1 MAVKPLVW
9 LGSSRMDVQRF
20 PKDARQ
26 VAGHELFQVQLGLA
40 PGNWKPMKTVG
51 RGVVE
56 LRVQVS
62 GAFRVR
68 YLAKF
73 EEAVY
78 VLHAFPE
85 ADAAHRSGGYRVG
98 AETVA
103 GPGAAA
109 SGAALGGGYGN

>member
-9 LGSSRMDVQRF
+9 LGSSRLDVQRF

-26 VAGHELFQVQLGLA
+26 VAGHELFQVQQGLA
-40 PGNWKPMKTVG
+40 PGNWKPMKAVG
-51 RGVVE
+51 TGVVE

-62 GAFRVR
+62 GAFRVL

-78 VLHAFPE
+78 VLHAFQKRTRRTAQVDVE
-85 ADAAHRSGGYRVG
+85 LARKRLRDLEQQRRAQR
-98 AETVA
+98 
-103 GPGAAA
+103 
-109 SGAALGGGYGN
+109 